1 MAVAHNYAPL
11 SGQSNTLTLAG
22 VVRGGDLYGALNF
35 GTPSNPASFGSV
47 HGELFNGGA
56 YDEHMGEANYNP
68 IIQNI
73 SCSHHATK
81 KRMVMQGEL
90 VAMVGVSQTLPG
102 YGRRRPPIG
111 QTPAA
116 VEALFAGT
124 NPDASKLKKAD
135 ADGNERPLMILPAA
149 SDFECRPGG
158 APQFCA
164 FAVQGVADVILDSEV
179 HDFDGGM
186 VRAYPGDRLYVSF
199 NEDTQKIGVSTTKKD
214 GSLLLGTVVIA
225 FDTNRGDRN
234 IKVAL

>member
-1 MAVAHNYAPL
+1 MAVANNYAPL

-35 GTPSNPASFGSV
+35 GAPSNPASFGSV

-90 VAMVGVSQTLPG
+90 VAMVGVSPTSSG

-124 NPDASKLKKAD
+124 NPDASNKLEKKAGGK
-135 ADGNERPLMILPAA
+135 ARPLMILPAA
-149 SDFECRPGG
+149 SDFECRPDG

-164 FAVQGVADVILDSEV
+164 FAVQGVADVILDKDV

-199 NEDTQKIGVSTTKKD
+199 NEASQRIKVSTTKRAN
-214 GSLLLGTVVIA
+214 SLLLGTVVIA
-225 FDTNRGDRN
+225 FDTSRGDRN